1 MSLLEMIA
9 LALGVAMDAFAVAIV
24 VGASP
29 HNVGFSPTFRI
40 SFHFGLFQFLMP
52 VLGWF
57 LGSKVA
63 GYVQFFDHWI
73 AFVLLFWIGGKM
85 VYSGY
90 RGESEISVRDPS
102 RKGQLI
108 ILCLATSLDALA
120 VGFSLNLLK
129 VDIWTPSVLMGVVTA
144 LLSYVGMRFGKFLG
158 KSSGRWMTALG
169 GLVLCGIGVKV
180 LLEHLCG

>member
-9 LALGVAMDAFAVAIV
+9 VALGMAMDAFAVAIV

-29 HNVGFSPTFRI
+29 HNVGFAPTFRI

-57 LGSKVA
+57 IGSKVA
-63 GYVQFFDHWI
+63 GYVQMFDHWI
-73 AFVLLFWIGGKM
+73 VFFLLFWIGGKM
-85 VYSGY
+85 VYSAY
-90 RGESEISVRDPS
+90 RGESEISTGDPS
-102 RKGQLI
+102 RKGQLMM
-108 ILCLATSLDALA
+108 LCLATSMDAFAL
-120 VGFSLNLLK
+120 GFSLNLLK
-129 VDIWTPSVLMGVVTA
+129 VDIWMPSVMIGVVTA
-144 LLSYVGMRFGKFLG
+144 FLSFVGMRFGKYLG

-180 LLEHLCG
+180 LLEHLWG

>member
-1 MSLLEMIA
+1 MSLPEMIA
-9 LALGVAMDAFAVAIV
+9 LALGVAMDAFAIAIV

-57 LGSKVA
+57 LGSAVA
-63 GYVQFFDHWI
+63 GYVQIFDHWI
-73 AFVLLFWIGGKM
+73 AFFLLFWIGGKM
-85 VYSGY
+85 VYSAC

-108 ILCLATSLDALA
+108 ILCLATSMDALA
-120 VGFSLNLLK
+120 LGFSLNLLK
-129 VDIWTPSVLMGVVTA
+129 VDVWMPSVLMGVVTA
-144 LLSYVGMRFGKFLG
+144 LLSCIGMRFGRFLG
-158 KSSGRWMTALG
+158 KNSGRWMTALG